1 MRDLENQDYL
11 NIIKSDCVRITDI
24 RTEDDL
30 KLSLGELDD
39 IILGAESIEAN
50 EFCEDNQQYCI
61 ACVYHEKLVAI
72 DIANITNDKCFFY
85 YAFIG
90 EIYDYEKLISILQ
103 GEKVIPYGIIM
114 DNYRK
119 SFKSDSYFAI
129 DNEKIEVTDNS
140 YPYKIYKDQ
149 FMYFRYDYNYKQFGL
164 CDKCLYIYYKDGNS
178 VKLCYDD

>member
-61 ACVYHEKLVAI
+61 ACIYHEKLVAI
-72 DIANITNDKCFFY
+72 DIANITNDKWFFY

-103 GEKVIPYGIIM
+103 GEKVIPYGVIM
-114 DNYRK
+114 DNYRTV
-119 SFKSDSYFAI
+119 SYTHLTLPTTSR
-129 DNEKIEVTDNS
+129 V
-140 YPYKIYKDQ
+140 
-149 FMYFRYDYNYKQFGL
+149 
-164 CDKCLYIYYKDGNS
+164 
-178 VKLCYDD
+178 

>member
-1 MRDLENQDYL
+1 M
-11 NIIKSDCVRITDI
+11 
-24 RTEDDL
+24 
-30 KLSLGELDD
+30 
-39 IILGAESIEAN
+39 
-50 EFCEDNQQYCI
+50 
-61 ACVYHEKLVAI
+61 AI